1 MNFTTFMIYFLF
13 SLHPH
18 ISFSIHDILLFT
30 FLTEHHYKP
39 PLANITCTHL
49 WENHHDVNTDPCQ
62 NVLTNYKLAKLTH
75 YTQSFLVSNIYK
87 CQPHFS
93 LYNNEWNT
101 YSFVPHLLWPIR
113 AFLLSNVLKLSQYFD
128 LIVLKKLVLIQTKLC
143 S

>member
-1 MNFTTFMIYFLF
+1 MLRLSWFIFYSAFIHIFLF
-13 SLHPH
+13 PFIIFCFSLFWQNTT
-18 ISFSIHDILLFT
+18 IS
-30 FLTEHHYKP
+30 P

-75 YTQSFLVSNIYK
+75 YIQSFLVSNIYK
-87 CQPHFS
+87 SQPHFS

-101 YSFVPHLLWPIR
+101 YSFVPHLLWPIT